1 MIELLFGNLDME
13 KAYEIALKLPEMDEV
28 EISAILTGL
37 ELKGYNAEVL
47 AGFSQAILE
56 KTKLDLGRVFDTCGT
71 GGDLSSTINVSTA
84 VAIAVSLFNPV
95 AKHGNR
101 AVSSKSGSADVLEKL
116 GIKIEQPAEVAKR
129 MIGETNFAFL
139 FAPLYHSAFA
149 KVVGV
154 RKKLRIRTI
163 FNVLGPLVNPAN
175 PERQVIGV
183 SSERLLIPV
192 AETLSLLSRRGIVYY
207 GSGIDE
213 VNPNAETIAYLVEN
227 GIERLILTPEDF
239 GLRKCK
245 VVPCKDSEESAKRI
259 RAVFAN
265 SGFEEDRNLVAINFA
280 TALYA
285 LGFEDLRENVA
296 IFKEKIEE
304 GEFLKKLGEIA
315 CRSMNT
321 STR

>member
-13 KAYEIALKLPEMDEV
+13 KAYEMALKLPEMDEV
-28 EISAILTGL
+28 EISAILMGL

-84 VAIAVSLFNPV
+84 VAIAVSLFNPI

-116 GIKIEQPAEVAKR
+116 GVRVEQPPEIARR

-154 RKKLRIRTI
+154 RKKLKIRTI

-175 PERQVIGV
+175 PERQVVGV

-192 AETLSLLSRRGIVYY
+192 AETLSLLGRRGIVYY

-213 VNPNAETIAYLVEN
+213 VNPNAETIAYVVEN

-239 GLRKCK
+239 GLGKCRI
-245 VVPCKDSEESAKRI
+245 VPCKDSEESARRI

-296 IFKEKIEE
+296 IFKEKIEK
-304 GEFLKKLGEIA
+304 GEFLKKLEEIA
-315 CRSMNT
+315 CKSMNT
-321 STR
+321 SIL

>member
-13 KAYEIALKLPEMDEV
+13 KAYEMALKLPEMDEV

-84 VAIAVSLFNPV
+84 VAVAVSLFNPV

-116 GIKIEQPAEVAKR
+116 GVRVEQPPEIARR

-175 PERQVIGV
+175 PERQVVGV

-192 AETLSLLSRRGIVYY
+192 AETLSLLGRRGIVYY

-213 VNPNAETIAYLVEN
+213 VNPNAETIAYVVEN

-239 GLRKCK
+239 GLGKCRI
-245 VVPCKDSEESAKRI
+245 VPCKDSEESAKRI

-296 IFKEKIEE
+296 IFKEKIEK
-304 GEFLKKLGEIA
+304 GEFLKKLEEIA
-315 CRSMNT
+315 CKSMNT
-321 STR
+321 SIL

>member
-1 MIELLFGNLDME
+1 MIELLFGSLDME

-47 AGFSQAILE
+47 AGFSQAILD

-84 VAIAVSLFNPV
+84 VAIAVSFFNPV

-116 GIKIEQPAEVAKR
+116 GVRVEQPPEIARR

-192 AETLSLLSRRGIVYY
+192 AETLSLLGRRGIVYY

-213 VNPNAETIAYLVEN
+213 VNPNAETIAYVVEN

-239 GLRKCK
+239 GLGKCRI
-245 VVPCKDSEESAKRI
+245 VPCKDSEESARRI

-304 GEFLKKLGEIA
+304 GEFLRKLEEIA

>member
-13 KAYEIALKLPEMDEV
+13 KAYEMALKLPEMDEV

-84 VAIAVSLFNPV
+84 VAVAVSLFNPV

-116 GIKIEQPAEVAKR
+116 GVRVEQPPEIARR

-154 RKKLRIRTI
+154 RKKLKIRTI

-175 PERQVIGV
+175 PERQVVGV

-192 AETLSLLSRRGIVYY
+192 AETLSLLGRRGIVYY

-213 VNPNAETIAYLVEN
+213 VNPNAETIAYVVEN

-239 GLRKCK
+239 GLGKCRI
-245 VVPCKDSEESAKRI
+245 VPCKDSEESAKRI

-296 IFKEKIEE
+296 IFKEKIEK
-304 GEFLKKLGEIA
+304 GEFLKKLEEIA
-315 CRSMNT
+315 CKSMNT
-321 STR
+321 SIL